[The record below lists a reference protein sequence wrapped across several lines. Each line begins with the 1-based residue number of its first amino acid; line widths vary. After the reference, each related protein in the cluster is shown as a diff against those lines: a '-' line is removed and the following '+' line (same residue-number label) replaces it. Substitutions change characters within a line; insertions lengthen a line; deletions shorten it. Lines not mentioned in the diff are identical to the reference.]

1 MVVGDMSMILILDIE
16 IFLFNYILA
25 CAIAIGRKYENS
37 AFKKWLELK

>member
-16 IFLFNYILA
+16 FFLFHYVLA
-25 CAIAIGRKYENS
+25 CAKAIGGKYENS